1 MPAVKQTHI
10 PAVLLVPL
18 LAACATG
25 PAPQPATSGPPP
37 TEAEAPRQAEA
48 PGDTLTDAEIEAIYR
63 QRIEESRT
71 RFTEADVRF
80 MTHMIHHH
88 AQAIEISR
96 FAPERTDD
104 PQIRTLAARI
114 INAQR
119 DEIALMQRWLEDRGQ
134 PVPELHEMGDRIMV
148 HAPGDDT
155 GMHAGMDHGAAAS
168 DMSDMPGMLSPEQVE
183 RLEASSG
190 QTFDRLFLTYM
201 IEHHQGAVTMVRE
214 LFATDGAA
222 QDEDVFRFASDV
234 QVDQATEVA
243 RMQRM
248 LDAMSR

>member
-1 MPAVKQTHI
+1 MLAVKQAHI
-10 PAVLLVPL
+10 VTAFLVPL
-18 LAACATG
+18 LAACAAG
-25 PAPQPATSGPPP
+25 PEPEPAPPTPATPPSE
-37 TEAEAPRQAEA
+37 TEAPS
-48 PGDTLTDAEIEAIYR
+48 DTLSNAEIEAIYR

-96 FAPERTDD
+96 LAPDRAASD
-104 PQIRTLAARI
+104 QIKTLAARI

-148 HAPGDDT
+148 HAPDAAPGD
-155 GMHAGMDHGAAAS
+155 HSGMDHGMAGS
-168 DMSDMPGMLSPEQVE
+168 DMSDMPGMLSPEQVD

-214 LFATDGAA
+214 LFSTDGAG

-234 QVDQATEVA
+234 QVDQSTEVA
-243 RMQRM
+243 RMQLM
-248 LDAMSR
+248 LDAMPR

>member
-1 MPAVKQTHI
+1 MLAVKQAHI
-10 PAVLLVPL
+10 VTAFLVPL
-18 LAACATG
+18 LAACAAG
-25 PAPQPATSGPPP
+25 PEPAPPTPPSSE
-37 TEAEAPRQAEA
+37 TEAPSDA
-48 PGDTLTDAEIEAIYR
+48 LSNAEIEAIYR

-80 MTHMIHHH
+80 MNHMIHHH
-88 AQAIEISR
+88 AQAVEISR
-96 FAPERTDD
+96 FAPDRAASD
-104 PQIRTLAARI
+104 QIKTLAARI

-148 HAPGDDT
+148 HEPNV
-155 GMHAGMDHGAAAS
+155 DHGS
-168 DMSDMPGMLSPEQVE
+168 DMSDMPGMLSPEQVD

-190 QTFDRLFLTYM
+190 ETFDRLFLTYM

-214 LFATDGAA
+214 LFSTDGAG

-234 QVDQATEVA
+234 QVDQSTEVA
-243 RMQRM
+243 RMQLM
-248 LDAMSR
+248 LDAMPR